1 MKVLK
6 WSLLIAAL
14 VSILILSSCGSIT
27 GIKPSLAHNI
37 VEVTANNVDSNLTQL
52 ASWCYT
58 EQILMLWY
66 DLNPQPTGFSERINS
81 FQPLATDKNVY
92 LNNEFVGNYD
102 LPNLDQI
109 KLTINASKT
118 TFSGTLIMYLRMNS
132 SLTWDLY
139 IGEDE
144 QTKAITNYVLVEFQE
159 IDTTNHVY
167 QVTKVQVR
175 GEWDK
180 LDVPKNMSS
189 ITNKG
194 FAFFKIQDD
203 KVVDAR
209 VIYP

>member
-1 MKVLK
+1 MKGLK
-6 WSLLIAAL
+6 WLLLIAAL

-37 VEVTANNVDSNLTQL
+37 VEVTANNVDSKLTNL

-66 DLNPQPTGFSERINS
+66 DYDAQSTVFSERIDY
-81 FQPLATDKNVY
+81 FQPLAADKNVY

-102 LPNLDQI
+102 LTNLDQ
-109 KLTINASKT
+109 TINASKT

-139 IGEDE
+139 IGEDR

-167 QVTKVQVR
+167 QVTKAQVR